1 VTLYTDSSAL
11 IKRYV
16 AEEDSD
22 TAEAVMLADPEWVTG
37 QHTFVEVMLA
47 IHRRLGDA
55 ERQAASAA
63 FGRDWERTYVVALD
77 DAVCRRAAELG
88 VATGARSL
96 DALHLAAAERAGG
109 RSLPIV
115 TFDARLG
122 AAARSLGF
130 GVIGA

>member
-1 VTLYTDSSAL
+1 MTLYADSSAL

-22 TAEAVMLADPEWVTG
+22 AAESVLLSDTAWVTG
-37 QHTFVEVMLA
+37 RHTLVEVMLA

-55 ERQAASAA
+55 ERAVASAA
-63 FGRDWERTYVVALD
+63 FERDWQRIFVVALD
-77 DAVCRRAAELG
+77 DVVCRRAAELG
-88 VATGARSL
+88 ITAGARSL

-115 TFDARLG
+115 TFDVRLG
-122 AAARSLGF
+122 HAARSLGF
-130 GVIGA
+130 GVIGS

>member
-1 VTLYTDSSAL
+1 MTLYTDSSAL

-16 AEEDSD
+16 AEEESD
-22 TAEAVMLADPEWVTG
+22 AAESVLLADPEWVTG
-37 QHTFVEVMLA
+37 RHAFVEVMLA

-55 ERQAASAA
+55 ERPLASAA
-63 FGRDWERTYVVALD
+63 FERDWDRMYVVALD

-88 VATGARSL
+88 VVTGARSL

-109 RSLPIV
+109 RSIPIV
-115 TFDARLG
+115 TFDVRLG
-122 AAARSLGF
+122 HAARALGF

>member
-1 VTLYTDSSAL
+1 MSLYTDSSAL

-16 AEEDSD
+16 AEDDSVA
-22 TAEAVMLADPEWVTG
+22 AESVLLADPEWVSG
-37 QHTFVEVMLA
+37 RHTFLEVMLA

-55 ERQAASAA
+55 ERTVASAA
-63 FGRDWERTYVVALD
+63 FERDWQRTFVVALD
-77 DAVCRRAAELG
+77 DVVCRRAAELG
-88 VATGARSL
+88 IATGARSL

-115 TFDARLG
+115 TFDVRLGTAARL
-122 AAARSLGF
+122 LGF